1 MEHRD
6 LSGRYERI
14 LLRTCLTMVFVFR
27 QTSQT
32 QVFRAYDVSGV
43 HLLNRMGLGNR
54 SVVMW
59 MKMASVK

>member
-1 MEHRD
+1 
-6 LSGRYERI
+6 
-14 LLRTCLTMVFVFR
+14 MVFVFR

-43 HLLNRMGLGNR
+43 HLLRRMGLGNR

>member
-43 HLLNRMGLGNR
+43 HLLRRMGLGNR